1 MSSHRASD
9 KALHDCRAALSE
21 VFSTSLATAHEAMQ
35 ERMGGSGSPSA
46 LSMAEVEG
54 AIQWAIESTMDKVSR
69 RVMQLVEEFS
79 DANADARRT
88 ELKEAQ
94 AQSEAK
100 MEISRRAS
108 VVSLQT
114 QQAALEAAQ
123 AVALAK
129 QAERIQAALTDGA
142 DECAKQLL
150 EEANST
156 INDLQRKL
164 EVQQRRAQRAEEAQ
178 EAAQNMATQHQAAAE
193 AADEQAAKM
202 SAELAELSESFREAK
217 AGSAASAEEA
227 ASLLQRAETAEL
239 AADAAE
245 AARAALAAESAL
257 LHAKLT
263 ALVEELDQA
272 KKEFSAERQKLIQK
286 LKEAT
291 DRNSLNVDTFEPP
304 PTEAPIAA
312 VPTVD
317 EDAMQ
322 GMRSALASDL
332 AELEAAYTSTAD
344 ELLAA
349 REDVHTAQTEIAERD
364 AELEAA
370 RTMEEGLTSELSV
383 CKAAL
388 EARATELDECQ
399 QELDKCN
406 WAREEAIDLQQKLEA
421 TEAALAKEQ
430 EAHAELRAEAE
441 RRLAEAAVSAATV
454 AEAHVRELRK
464 IGGEFRMK
472 VEMMASDAK
481 IAAAERWRTSE
492 ATLSCLC
499 TELSLAEE
507 AQREISDWR
516 ERYDVVRAKLREWDL
531 RGDDASNAWREVDR
545 LREELTECQR
555 KIKEALSSMVGYK
568 EEAQTLSETVATM
581 IGYQRDL
588 QNALGHTRKILAQ
601 TAEELKQ
608 VDEAAQKE
616 RAALVRSALA
626 SLQHLHAHL
635 AALTHPRHHNA
646 NTSLDSPDALL
657 EFKSAQWWKTYG
669 TNEQREYIKLAR
681 GSKGSEARGFH
692 ATASKRAAWH
702 EHRPVAD
709 RASRAIAQLMA
720 GGPFSARSSCDE
732 GNSLPPISPE
742 TARASMQTTAAR
754 SPPRRPHRAP
764 RALSLDSSDLTK
776 AAEAALK

>member
-1 MSSHRASD
+1 
-9 KALHDCRAALSE
+9 
-21 VFSTSLATAHEAMQ
+21 
-35 ERMGGSGSPSA
+35 
-46 LSMAEVEG
+46 
-54 AIQWAIESTMDKVSR
+54 MDKVSR

-178 EAAQNMATQHQAAAE
+178 ETAQNMATQHQAAAE

-304 PTEAPIAA
+304 PTEALSRPFR
-312 VPTVD
+312 PSTR
-317 EDAMQ
+317 MQ
-322 GMRSALASDL
+322 CKGYAPPS
-332 AELEAAYTSTAD
+332 
-344 ELLAA
+344 
-349 REDVHTAQTEIAERD
+349 H
-364 AELEAA
+364 
-370 RTMEEGLTSELSV
+370 LTSQSW
-383 CKAAL
+383 KPPTR
-388 EARATELDECQ
+388 ARRMTPCR
-399 QELDKCN
+399 
-406 WAREEAIDLQQKLEA
+406 ARGRPYGSNGNCRARCRARSGTHDGRGS
-421 TEAALAKEQ
+421 
-430 EAHAELRAEAE
+430 HFRAECVQGCA
-441 RRLAEAAVSAATV
+441 RS
-454 AEAHVRELRK
+454 
-464 IGGEFRMK
+464 
-472 VEMMASDAK
+472 
-481 IAAAERWRTSE
+481 
-492 ATLSCLC
+492 
-499 TELSLAEE
+499 
-507 AQREISDWR
+507 
-516 ERYDVVRAKLREWDL
+516 
-531 RGDDASNAWREVDR
+531 
-545 LREELTECQR
+545 
-555 KIKEALSSMVGYK
+555 
-568 EEAQTLSETVATM
+568 
-581 IGYQRDL
+581 
-588 QNALGHTRKILAQ
+588 TR
-601 TAEELKQ
+601 
-608 VDEAAQKE
+608 
-616 RAALVRSALA
+616 
-626 SLQHLHAHL
+626 
-635 AALTHPRHHNA
+635 
-646 NTSLDSPDALL
+646 
-657 EFKSAQWWKTYG
+657 
-669 TNEQREYIKLAR
+669 
-681 GSKGSEARGFH
+681 
-692 ATASKRAAWH
+692 
-702 EHRPVAD
+702 D
-709 RASRAIAQLMA
+709 RARRMPTGTRQL
-720 GGPFSARSSCDE
+720 
-732 GNSLPPISPE
+732 
-742 TARASMQTTAAR
+742 
-754 SPPRRPHRAP
+754 
-764 RALSLDSSDLTK
+764 
-776 AAEAALK
+776 